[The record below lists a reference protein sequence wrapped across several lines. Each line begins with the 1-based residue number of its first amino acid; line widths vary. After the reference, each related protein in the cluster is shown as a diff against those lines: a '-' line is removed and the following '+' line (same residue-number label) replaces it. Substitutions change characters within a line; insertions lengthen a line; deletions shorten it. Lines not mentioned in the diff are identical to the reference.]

1 MGKMTA
7 IAIAESHFDIKTQ
20 LSYHLTHNHY
30 PPLPIEILGV
40 CLEAIE
46 KANEGQ
52 WDERVLLPEGTYYR
66 GDTSAPVWSVIE
78 AHHLHAW
85 LSEEV

>member
-1 MGKMTA
+1 MGRMTA
-7 IAIAESHFDIKTQ
+7 MAIAESHFDIRTQ
-20 LSYHLTHNHY
+20 LSLHLTHNHY
-30 PPLPIEILGV
+30 PPLPLEVLDV
-40 CLEAIE
+40 CLEAID

-52 WDERVLLPEGTYYR
+52 WDDRVMLPEGMYYR

-78 AHHLHAW
+78 AHHLDAW